1 MTTLPPSLRPTA
13 VASLTPPPVL
23 VPPINFALVAPGVY
37 RSGHPNRRNFGFLQ
51 RLGLKTVLHGEGEAS
66 VTCPSLRESVA
77 EHAVSMMCMPVR
89 QAGQAGARRTYV
101 ARSDEYRP
109 DGADFVSQHN
119 LNLHHIDLSDD
130 EELFTPSG
138 KKRMY
143 EALQIVLDT
152 RNYPIL
158 VHDDTGKAAVTLLCA
173 LARCYQNWAL
183 TAVFREGDMF
193 AGAGGSDDSGLG
205 NAGKEFIATFD
216 PRSVPLDPEYL
227 PDWAEM

>member
-1 MTTLPPSLRPTA
+1 MEQGRSNVLEHFCQPRAALHRPCAAVLTL
-13 VASLTPPPVL
+13 AS
-23 VPPINFALVAPGVY
+23 
-37 RSGHPNRRNFGFLQ
+37 
-51 RLGLKTVLHGEGEAS
+51 
-66 VTCPSLRESVA
+66 
-77 EHAVSMMCMPVR
+77 
-89 QAGQAGARRTYV
+89 YV

-119 LNLHHIDLSDD
+119 LNFHHIDLSDD

-138 KKRMY
+138 RRRMH

-173 LARCYQNWAL
+173 LVRCYQNWAL

-205 NAGKEFIATFD
+205 NAGKEVSAVAERASGPS
-216 PRSVPLDPEYL
+216 PRIHAMPYT
-227 PDWAEM
+227 A